1 MDIEYDPQK
10 CRKNKALHG
19 ISLADVDGVFYD
31 PVAITIE
38 DCDHDEQRFV
48 TLGSDQFG
56 RILVVCYTWRGSNI
70 RVISARRAQPHERKT
85 YEGKR

>member
-19 ISLADVDGVFYD
+19 ISLADVEAVFYD
-31 PVAITIE
+31 PAAITIE
-38 DCDHDEQRFV
+38 DRDHDEQRLL
-48 TLGSDQFG
+48 TLGVDQFG
-56 RILVVCYTWRGSNI
+56 RTLVVCYTWRATNI
-70 RVISARRAQPHERKT
+70 RIISARKAEPHERKM